1 MGLRKFNGTY
11 ETLGKHNPIWYTL
24 EDYDTFQKRIKKKIF
39 DWLKKIITFKINKT
53 HLKYEKKKG

>member
-24 EDYDTFQKRIKKKIF
+24 EDYDTFQKRIKKKI
-39 DWLKKIITFKINKT
+39 WLVKKNNNI
-53 HLKYEKKKG
+53 

>member
-24 EDYDTFQKRIKKKIF
+24 EDYDTFQKRIKKNF
-39 DWLKKIITFKINKT
+39 WLVIKNNNI
-53 HLKYEKKKG
+53 